1 MRTERITG
9 ALLAIIAAA
18 LIANLF
24 VSLRAPATA
33 EPNQP
38 PVGKYQ
44 VAAPDLI
51 CDTMTGAITNAKGA
65 VIAPAVSP
73 QPKAVG
79 TYQAAGWVTVTAQS
93 VAYDGLGRPQI
104 TSQEQRAYA
113 TVDTTSG
120 QIAAFKTY
128 ATSPVVTGVPAL
140 VPPPQ
145 PPMGMYR

>member
-1 MRTERITG
+1 MHPDRFTK
-9 ALLAIIAAA
+9 ALLGMIALA
-18 LIANLF
+18 LTANLF

-33 EPNQP
+33 QEQP
-38 PVGKYQ
+38 AVGKYQ